1 MFEGD
6 IDHIR
11 AVKGALS
18 NDMTVNEKTLWSI
31 SVLSQRLKK
40 LKESNPIFA
49 DIGFSENVNRLM
61 SKQVAS
67 AVSV

>member
-6 IDHIR
+6 IDHIGV
-11 AVKGALS
+11 VKGSLA
-18 NDMTVNEKTLWSI
+18 NDRAIDEKTLWSI

-49 DIGFSENVNRLM
+49 EIGFSDNVNRLM

-67 AVSV
+67 AVGV